1 MRRAAL
7 IASGIRAF
15 TSPKRKRGSSL
26 RSPSGLPEGVPS
38 LRGGGGL
45 PAFTLIELL
54 VVIAIIAIL
63 IGVLLPSLAGAR
75 DAART
80 TKCLSNQKQL
90 ITAWHLYAS
99 DYKERA
105 MPLAYWDIADI
116 GSGEQVFWWGT
127 HGTTTTPPD
136 HDRGFIAPYLAA
148 ALTNNSVFECPSQP
162 WGTYRPQGPS
172 RTVTS
177 TYGYNGYYLSP
188 SKTPG
193 WAAAIGHRPWQ
204 TLATIE
210 QPTLL
215 MAFADTLLP
224 SFGSALPMN
233 CALLDPPMIF
243 AGASGGGGGGGSG
256 SGSGS
261 GGSWTPNTSP
271 TTAFRHGANRS
282 RGNASGSTTGS
293 TCTALADG
301 HAEALKPQ
309 PATNAPRYVPDW
321 EKW

>member
-1 MRRAAL
+1 MRRL
-7 IASGIRAF
+7 SS
-15 TSPKRKRGSSL
+15 SPR
-26 RSPSGLPEGVPS
+26 
-38 LRGGGGL
+38 
-45 PAFTLIELL
+45 AFTLIELL
-54 VVIAIIAIL
+54 VVIAIIALL
-63 IGVLLPSLAGAR
+63 IGILLPSLAGAR

-105 MPLAYWDIADI
+105 MPLAYWDTLDI
-116 GSGEQVFWWGT
+116 GSGEQIFWWGT
-127 HGTTTTPPD
+127 HGTSTTPPD

-193 WAAAIGHRPWQ
+193 WAATIGHRPWQ
-204 TLATIE
+204 TLASIE

-224 SFGSALPMN
+224 SFGNALPMN
-233 CALLDPPMIF
+233 CALLDPPLLF
-243 AGASGGGGGGGSG
+243 AGASGGSSGGAGGGGSG

-271 TTAFRHGANRS
+271 TTAFRHGSKNGR
-282 RGNASGSTTGS
+282 TTAA
-293 TCTALADG
+293 ALADG
-301 HAEALKPQ
+301 HAETLRPD
-309 PATNAPRYVPDW
+309 PISGSSPHPGIGSVTTTNAPRYVPDW